1 MKEGEKGLYTSSVM
15 MVSEVK
21 DKDKVSAWHFQNSD
35 FLLIGRVEKSKFG
48 GHLLGAKFKI

>member
-1 MKEGEKGLYTSSVM
+1 MKEGEKGLYTLSVM